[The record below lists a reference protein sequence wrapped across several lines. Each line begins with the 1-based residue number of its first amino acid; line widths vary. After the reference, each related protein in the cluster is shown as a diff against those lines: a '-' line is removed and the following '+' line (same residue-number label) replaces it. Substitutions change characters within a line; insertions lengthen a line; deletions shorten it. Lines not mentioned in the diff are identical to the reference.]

1 MLVHGHFVY
10 FVVIFVYLIVIWYI
24 SPRSGMLNQQKS
36 GNPAASTK
44 ILVGKKLVAIMACPA
59 RHFSLKSIRPSLAHS
74 RPALFRTK
82 CPFLLPAFVSRVCV
96 HLSICASVRPAAA

>member
-44 ILVGKKLVAIMACPA
+44 ILVGK
-59 RHFSLKSIRPSLAHS
+59 SWWQ
-74 RPALFRTK
+74 
-82 CPFLLPAFVSRVCV
+82 
-96 HLSICASVRPAAA
+96 